1 MGKLVSIWGPGLAA
15 ASVFAILDLCGL
27 SPRDMNPA
35 RLRAYVQPHIRSPLG
50 RLHHDPACGGDEL
63 RKDETILTVG
73 AGSHAIYRFIHLD
86 PPGSLTLANF

>member
-1 MGKLVSIWGPGLAA
+1 MNLLV
-15 ASVFAILDLCGL
+15 FEH
-27 SPRDMNPA
+27 
-35 RLRAYVQPHIRSPLG
+35 VQPHIRSPLG
-50 RLHHDPACGGDEL
+50 RLHHDPACGGHEL